1 MAPSSQINNGP
12 WPTLSSFGL
21 ALVERERLRIEQ
33 QSPVSASGPPRGFVD
48 EQIVVLDM
56 AKEVMSRLDS
66 VTLINRVSRPVLW
79 HTDLHMGNIYSKPE
93 EPNKICSLIDWQSIV
108 VSPLYLQARF
118 PEFLSVDDDYVLGL
132 TEKPKLPQD
141 YQDMGANDKKLA
153 EIKFE
158 NTKMSKFY
166 ELSTANQHLRAHHAF
181 LMPQYTRELFI
192 RCGEVSEEGV
202 ISLHACLIEFADT
215 WSELGFPDECPLSSS
230 EEDIRKHDQQFQSYR
245 DFHRVQEMARKLFS
259 TDSEG
264 WISPQLDFAKWQRMN
279 IELLQVLTRQR
290 CRISLSLQRT
300 KYMIFD

>member
-158 NTKMSKFY
+158 NTCHRLCLY
-166 ELSTANQHLRAHHAF
+166 VGVRRC
-181 LMPQYTRELFI
+181 PQ
-192 RCGEVSEEGV
+192 
-202 ISLHACLIEFADT
+202 
-215 WSELGFPDECPLSSS
+215 P
-230 EEDIRKHDQQFQSYR
+230 
-245 DFHRVQEMARKLFS
+245 
-259 TDSEG
+259 
-264 WISPQLDFAKWQRMN
+264 
-279 IELLQVLTRQR
+279 
-290 CRISLSLQRT
+290 
-300 KYMIFD
+300 